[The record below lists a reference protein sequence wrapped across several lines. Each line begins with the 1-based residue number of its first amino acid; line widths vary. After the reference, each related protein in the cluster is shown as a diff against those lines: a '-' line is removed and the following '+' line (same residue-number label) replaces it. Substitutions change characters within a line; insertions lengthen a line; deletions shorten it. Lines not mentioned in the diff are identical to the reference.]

1 MLRGLSRFRIAFPL
15 SCSTSQLLNHKSLFG
30 FVMSSKVETSRFSFL
45 NHDQRFLDYARNE
58 QSAHNKKTG
67 RKINSPPGVE
77 VRVVT
82 PKAFGAVNQAWG
94 VNASFSSLIFS
105 LLLFSSSPSTNS
117 PLSSATRAE
126 LCEELGM
133 TSLIRVQLIVT
144 FFLSN
149 IFVANFENIFTSSR
163 AIILFGARE
172 IFSFSPFRNKIVT
185 SFASLSIPEFAPL
198 TSFATMMSQSFSR
211 SFFAAFSST

>member
-1 MLRGLSRFRIAFPL
+1 TEMFRCA
-15 SCSTSQLLNHKSLFG
+15 Q
-30 FVMSSKVETSRFSFL
+30 
-45 NHDQRFLDYARNE
+45 HDRA
-58 QSAHNKKTG
+58 KKTG

-149 IFVANFENIFTSSR
+149 ILLR
-163 AIILFGARE
+163 ILK
-172 IFSFSPFRNKIVT
+172 IFSQAR
-185 SFASLSIPEFAPL
+185 A
-198 TSFATMMSQSFSR
+198 R
-211 SFFAAFSST
+211 

>member
-1 MLRGLSRFRIAFPL
+1 
-15 SCSTSQLLNHKSLFG
+15 
-30 FVMSSKVETSRFSFL
+30 MSSKVETSRFSFL
-45 NHDQRFLDYARNE
+45 NHDQRFLDYARNDK
-58 QSAHNKKTG
+58 AHTIKTG
-67 RKINSPPGVE
+67 RKINFPPGVE

-149 IFVANFENIFTSSR
+149 ILLR
-163 AIILFGARE
+163 ILK
-172 IFSFSPFRNKIVT
+172 IFSQAR
-185 SFASLSIPEFAPL
+185 A
-198 TSFATMMSQSFSR
+198 R
-211 SFFAAFSST
+211 